1 METEVKRVT
10 TTKKSNKLVT
20 TLLIIAGILGFILIL
35 AAIYFYKIKPATEKK
50 TVGDK
55 MCTCYYIDPI
65 STSEC
70 GDPRKGFG
78 FSQSV
83 VKENIACP
91 PCSTSNIDTTK
102 LNTTTKLEDFIA
114 CQLQNVQDTRCKLMT
129 IRDEQGKI
137 VTGQISPEDEIT
149 VEATFDKKYVNPQ
162 FSVNNQL
169 EDPDTISEDGLTI
182 KKSFTNFTDSS
193 LELVATAD
201 DDTGDSVNSPLCKRV
216 LSVTQQAGTVVTA
229 LQFTTR
235 SDGKTNKVAKTTLKA
250 SNLKESDTLSI
261 DFSFDSTD
269 FAKLSMNKGLTLD
282 ETKGEIV
289 MIEQDLYKAE
299 NFSNAKSF
307 SQLDGFVGTVHVVAE
322 LKDGTTPLGKAA
334 TDLLFKEITS
344 PSPTTPK
351 EQEPEKPPEEET
363 EESNFSVTGK
373 TSETCL
379 DRVAPNNAVTYT
391 INITN
396 NASTSQT
403 IKSIT
408 NKLPLGFRYVLG
420 STKINTVSITDIDY
434 LRSTNIGQ
442 TTELVWTTT
451 SGWSISAGQTL
462 TLVFNAEAGENA
474 LTGPNQNEVVIEP
487 TQVPLDPKTLRA
499 EIVTNVEQTCNPV
512 GQPTDETPDTGIFDS
527 LLSKIIVGI
536 LILVVGWYIYTKP
549 FGQIVAKKFVDSE
562 MYRGAEMTS
571 WRIFKP
577 KKYFEEIT
585 IKRLGRKKKE

>member
-1 METEVKRVT
+1 M
-10 TTKKSNKLVT
+10 
-20 TLLIIAGILGFILIL
+20 
-35 AAIYFYKIKPATEKK
+35 
-50 TVGDK
+50 D
-55 MCTCYYIDPI
+55 
-65 STSEC
+65 
-70 GDPRKGFG
+70 
-78 FSQSV
+78 
-83 VKENIACP
+83 
-91 PCSTSNIDTTK
+91 
-102 LNTTTKLEDFIA
+102 LN
-114 CQLQNVQDTRCKLMT
+114 Q
-129 IRDEQGKI
+129 
-137 VTGQISPEDEIT
+137 
-149 VEATFDKKYVNPQ
+149 
-162 FSVNNQL
+162 
-169 EDPDTISEDGLTI
+169 
-182 KKSFTNFTDSS
+182 KSFTNFTDSS
-193 LELVATAD
+193 IELVATAD

-373 TSETCL
+373 ASETCL
-379 DRVAPNNAVTYT
+379 DRVAPNNAITYT

-408 NKLPLGFRYVLG
+408 NKLPLG
-420 STKINTVSITDIDY
+420 
-434 LRSTNIGQ
+434 
-442 TTELVWTTT
+442 
-451 SGWSISAGQTL
+451 
-462 TLVFNAEAGENA
+462 
-474 LTGPNQNEVVIEP
+474 
-487 TQVPLDPKTLRA
+487 LDM
-499 EIVTNVEQTCNPV
+499 C
-512 GQPTDETPDTGIFDS
+512 
-527 LLSKIIVGI
+527 
-536 LILVVGWYIYTKP
+536 
-549 FGQIVAKKFVDSE
+549 
-562 MYRGAEMTS
+562 
-571 WRIFKP
+571 
-577 KKYFEEIT
+577 
-585 IKRLGRKKKE
+585 